1 MANEWESEAGY
12 EDQFALAGVTIRR
25 TADRTCS
32 VHAESLAKMIQ
43 ADLLTW
49 GRYFLPEHFRLQ
61 ASAMHGWLAEQFDE
75 ARRTSDAPRTAG
87 CKINVVGPRG
97 SAKSTLSSLAFVLR
111 EALARREPYIWIVS
125 DTRHQAAAHLENLK
139 TELTENRRLRAAYP
153 AAAGMGPIWRAGA
166 IVLRNGVMIEA
177 FGTGQRIRG
186 RRRREHRPTLIVCD
200 DLQNDGHIQSA
211 LARERSRAWFHGMLM
226 KAGTKS
232 TTIVNLGTALHRE
245 CLAMEL
251 HRTPGW
257 NSRLFR
263 AIQQWPIH
271 MPLWHAWEELYCDAN
286 RAGAA
291 QQARAFYDR
300 NRLQMDDGAELL
312 WPEHEDLYTLMC
324 MRSESGSTA
333 FEREKQ
339 STPVNP
345 ELCEWPES
353 YFGDWVWFDEWP
365 AELRLCTMA
374 LDPSKGSDARRGDYS
389 AFVMLG
395 VAHNGLLYLEADLA
409 RRPTPQIV
417 EDGVELCRR
426 FRPHAFGIEVNQ
438 FQELL
443 GADFAAEFIRQGMIG
458 ITPCSIEN
466 RTSKPVR
473 IRRLGPLLAAR
484 RLRFKTNSP
493 GTRML
498 IDQLKDFPIGD
509 HDDGPD
515 AAEMALRLAE
525 VYLQPAPPSDGLGS
539 RLIF

>member
-12 EDQFALAGVTIRR
+12 EDQFALAGITIRR
-25 TADRTCS
+25 VTDRTCS
-32 VHAESLAKMIQ
+32 AYAESLATMNQ
-43 ADLLTW
+43 ADLLDW
-49 GRYFLPEHFRLQ
+49 GRYFLPNHFRLPPSQ
-61 ASAMHGWLAEQFDE
+61 MHRWLASQFDD
-75 ARRTSDAPRTAG
+75 ARRMPNDLPQPGR
-87 CKINVVGPRG
+87 KLNVVGPRG
-97 SAKSTLSSLAFVLR
+97 SAKSTLSTLAFVLR
-111 EALARREPYIWIVS
+111 EALCRRESYIWIVS
-125 DTRHQAAAHLENLK
+125 DTKHQAAAHLENVK
-139 TELTENRRLRAAYP
+139 AELVENSRIADAYSQ
-153 AAAGMGPIWRAGA
+153 AAGIGPVWRNSA

-177 FGTGQRIRG
+177 VGTGQRIRG
-186 RRRREHRPTLIVCD
+186 RRRRQHRPTLIVCD
-200 DLQNDGHIQSA
+200 DLQNDNHIQSA

-226 KAGTKS
+226 KAGTKT

-257 NSRLFR
+257 TSRMFR
-263 AIQQWPIH
+263 AIEQWPVH
-271 MPLWHAWEELYCDAN
+271 MPLWHQWEELYCDVD

-291 QQARAFYDR
+291 EKARAFYDR
-300 NRLQMDDGAELL
+300 NRLQMDEGSVLL
-312 WPEHEDLYTLMC
+312 WPEQEDLYTLMC
-324 MRSESGSTA
+324 MRAESGSTA

-353 YFGDWVWFDEWP
+353 YFGDSIWFDEWP
-365 AELRLCTMA
+365 AELRLRTLA
-374 LDPSKGSDARRGDYS
+374 LDPSKGNDARRGDYS

-395 VAHNGLLYLEADLA
+395 VAHNGMIYLEAELA

-417 EDGVELCRR
+417 DDGVELCRR
-426 FRPHAFGIEVNQ
+426 FRPDAFGIEVNQ

-443 GADFAAEFIRQGMIG
+443 GADFATEFVRQGMVG

-466 RTSKPVR
+466 RTSKAVR

-498 IDQLKDFPIGD
+498 VDQLKDFPIGG

-525 VYLQPAPPSDGLGS
+525 AYLQPAPPDDGLGN